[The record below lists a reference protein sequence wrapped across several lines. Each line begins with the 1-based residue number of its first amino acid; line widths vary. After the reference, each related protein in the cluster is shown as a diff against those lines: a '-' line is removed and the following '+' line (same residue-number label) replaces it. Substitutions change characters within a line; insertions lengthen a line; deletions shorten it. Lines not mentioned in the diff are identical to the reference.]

1 MAHILVIAN
10 ETAASQTLLD
20 ALRGE
25 AGGRR
30 PVTVIAPV
38 NEPTQGYVVYEDTR
52 RASAGRRLE
61 RTLKALDRRDHGAG
75 LRRRDWP
82 GAGGQGRARQLEPE
96 VDEIVVST
104 HGAERSG
111 WMRRNVVG
119 GIKRGRAGVP
129 VRHVVVGARAR
140 GEANV
145 LVIANQTVVSDEL
158 LDRIRKRAAQS
169 PASFLIVAPQSDDE
183 EHADA
188 DRRLRR
194 ALSLLRGEGID
205 AHGQVVHP
213 DPYTAARHAI
223 NDERVDELIVSTFP
237 GERSGWL
244 RRDLVER
251 LRKDT
256 KLPVEHVISPVRQE
270 VRDECRRGGARRPA
284 RAAADPLQLARHAG
298 RARHVPVHRVGDH
311 ALRLVLH
318 GLLLRSRREPRC
330 RRPLAADRFPPSGVR
345 CADQHAD
352 PRHLELHDA
361 LGGHVG
367 EEGQPRGP
375 AGRAL
380 PDALPRA
387 RPSC

>member
-1 MAHILVIAN
+1 MAHLLVIAN
-10 ETAASQTLLD
+10 ETVASETLLD
-20 ALRGE
+20 AVRNE
-25 AGGRR
+25 TAGTDEL
-30 PVTVIAPV
+30 VTVIAPV
-38 NEPTQGYVVYEDTR
+38 NEPTQGYVVYDDTR

-61 RTLKALDRRDHGAG
+61 RTLRALRE
-75 LRRRDWP
+75 
-82 GAGGQGRARQLEPE
+82 GGISAQGFVVETGPVQAVKDALAQLEPA
-96 VDEIVVST
+96 VDDIVVST

-111 WMRRNVVG
+111 WMRRNVVEE
-119 GIKRGRAGVP
+119 IERVAHGVP
-129 VRHVVVGARAR
+129 VRHVVVSGASE

-194 ALSLLRGEGID
+194 ALSVLRGAGID

-213 DPYTAARHAI
+213 DPYTAARQAI
-223 NDERVDELIVSTFP
+223 HDERVDELIVSTFP

-270 VRDECRRGGARRPA
+270 VNA
-284 RAAADPLQLARHAG
+284 
-298 RARHVPVHRVGDH
+298 
-311 ALRLVLH
+311 
-318 GLLLRSRREPRC
+318 
-330 RRPLAADRFPPSGVR
+330 
-345 CADQHAD
+345 
-352 PRHLELHDA
+352 
-361 LGGHVG
+361 
-367 EEGQPRGP
+367 
-375 AGRAL
+375 
-380 PDALPRA
+380 
-387 RPSC
+387 